1 MIELNA
7 DQRQELK
14 GPEPA
19 HARDP
24 ETKQEYILV
33 RREVYDR
40 LRAVLEDDDT
50 VFTTAEVLDRVMAE
64 DDENDPHLEA
74 LQLQYGAKKP

>member
-1 MIELNA
+1 ME
-7 DQRQELK
+7 
-14 GPEPA
+14 
-19 HARDP
+19 
-24 ETKQEYILV
+24 
-33 RREVYDR
+33 R

-50 VFTTAEVLDRVMAE
+50 LFTSAEMLDRVMAE